1 MNTWEILSI
10 LFDFWVVFRHCWL
23 GVMDKFK
30 LALWERIFKFT
41 LQKIHSKI
49 KVSITR
55 SLDAKVNTFKIY
67 FRTRLFFLI
76 NTLIPLTSLFY
87 CLTSCFVKITLKKK
101 SKIFPQIMMIKIIKE
116 LNNNKLLII
125 ITIIIKHIIIMI
137 VLNCNKCGK
146 YKN

>member
-1 MNTWEILSI
+1 MNAWEILSI

-23 GVMDKFK
+23 GVMDEFK

-41 LQKIHSKI
+41 LQKMHCKI

-55 SLDAKVNTFKIY
+55 SPDAKVNTFKIY

-116 LNNNKLLII
+116 LNNNKLVI
-125 ITIIIKHIIIMI
+125 ITIIIKHIII